1 MTRLKT
7 IPTTKKILNG
17 VTTITKSRL
26 IDSVQKTKIKIE
38 EEPIVKQKEKK
49 IKTTNLVK
57 KTDQKKIINV
67 VTDHTHTTLKKRPPG
82 RPKTKTDKNGKKIV
96 DIEPRAKGVMYF
108 TKDTEE
114 GIIAYNIA
122 ESQPE
127 KDKIYNEKIRYA
139 FEKIA
144 ENVYN
149 TFKFSY
155 ADVSPLE
162 IQKQAI
168 SHMVSNIDKYDQC
181 KGKAFGYFSIVAK
194 HWFIL
199 DNNNTYRR
207 FKRHV
212 EICEHPGDSG
222 EFVVE
227 PEHTRRDNE
236 AREFIKLMVEFW
248 DNNVEKYFTK
258 PRDKDIAYAIVTIF
272 RNADKIDVFNK
283 KALYLYIRD
292 IADCQTQHIT
302 KVINRMKIMQN
313 VIANEYQDR
322 GTVTDDGI

>member
-1 MTRLKT
+1 MTKNKKSVSKINKPKRSKKTLNKKNSSKNKVITKKSKVEKIIEKRLKVKPEVKV
-7 IPTTKKILNG
+7 IQI
-17 VTTITKSRL
+17 I
-26 IDSVQKTKIKIE
+26 IE
-38 EEPIVKQKEKK
+38 EEKV
-49 IKTTNLVK
+49 
-57 KTDQKKIINV
+57 
-67 VTDHTHTTLKKRPPG
+67 
-82 RPKTKTDKNGKKIV
+82 PKGT
-96 DIEPRAKGVMYF
+96 MYF

-114 GIIAYNIA
+114 SIILYNKA
-122 ESQPE
+122 DTQGE
-127 KDKIYNEKIRYA
+127 KDKIYNTKIRYA

-168 SHMVSNIDKYDQC
+168 SHMVSNIDKYDQS

-222 EFVVE
+222 EFVIE
-227 PEHTRRDNE
+227 PEHTKKDTE
-236 AREFIKLMVEFW
+236 TREFIKLMVDFW
-248 DNNVEKYFTK
+248 DNNITKYFNK
-258 PRDKDIAYAIVTIF
+258 DRDIKIANAVVEIF
-272 RNADKIDVFNK
+272 RNCDRIDVFNK
-283 KALYLYIRD
+283 KALYLYIRE

-302 KVINRMKIMQN
+302 KVINKMKYAQKNISS
-313 VIANEYQDR
+313 EYQDK
-322 GTVTDDGI
+322 GTVTGEGIYA